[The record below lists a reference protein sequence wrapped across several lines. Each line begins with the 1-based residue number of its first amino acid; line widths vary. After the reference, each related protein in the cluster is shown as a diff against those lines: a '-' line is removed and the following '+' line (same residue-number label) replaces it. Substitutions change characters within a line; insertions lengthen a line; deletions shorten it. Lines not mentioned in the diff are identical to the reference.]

1 MKVKSFQT
9 EIFLLV
15 IYYKFYLFLVLQL
28 LIIKTEKNLKTKL
41 GMCYVIN
48 VHQRRMTIACLRSKK
63 SKNTSHWFSDLLE
76 SFYPKPFWKENTTND
91 FQNRLSIF
99 KICSV
104 SRNSSSLIYVF
115 FAHKYNCILWSSLET
130 KFHLTKPFFLT
141 YFDLASFTVAYCF
154 NFISALAS
162 PFCLSLPQSQIFFP
176 VTSKLLN

>member
-1 MKVKSFQT
+1 
-9 EIFLLV
+9 
-15 IYYKFYLFLVLQL
+15 
-28 LIIKTEKNLKTKL
+28 
-41 GMCYVIN
+41 MCYVIN

-76 SFYPKPFWKENTTND
+76 SFYPKLFWKENTTMI
-91 FQNRLSIF
+91 S
-99 KICSV
+99 KIG
-104 SRNSSSLIYVF
+104 SRYSKFAQYLEILIYVF
-115 FAHKYNCILWSSLET
+115 FAHKYYCILWSSLET
-130 KFHLTKPFFLT
+130 KFHLTKPFCLT